1 MTSAAVVLDRKL
13 FSGSAAAGAS
23 PFFDVAVPTDKAL
36 FLRAHVFL
44 TALSVGNL
52 IAVGGLVAE
61 YVVYN
66 NNGTLTVP
74 AAITTSNNPQNSAN
88 LIAVWAEGEDPVFET
103 LPSTTSTAVWSHTGT
118 VARLTVTN
126 NGLQDAD
133 VTVTVDVINFS
144 SV

>member
-13 FSGSAAAGAS
+13 FSGTAAAGAS

-61 YVVYN
+61 YVIYN
-66 NNGTLTVP
+66 NNGSLTAP
-74 AAITTSNNPQNSAN
+74 TAITTSSNPQNSAN
-88 LIAVWAEGEDPVFET
+88 LIAVWAEAEDPVLEGIAT
-103 LPSTTSTAVWSHTGT
+103 PSTAVWSHTGT

-126 NGLQDAD
+126 NGVQDAD
-133 VTVTVDVINFS
+133 VTITVDVINFS